1 MAMERRKVGR
11 FMSWGMVL
19 GLVGLFGLAVV
30 GGAWSQAKI
39 TVTSLDDILRANPLA
54 PGGPTAKVS
63 GSSKTPTTELQVIE
77 MSKIRLHHHEQE
89 DHIVYVARGRG
100 TARLG
105 DETRE
110 VKSGDILNIPRGV
123 PHGFTKTSEENLV
136 LLVAATVGWKPL
148 EDTKFH
154 E

>member
-1 MAMERRKVGR
+1 MKRQWTLAMV
-11 FMSWGMVL
+11 VVIV
-19 GLVGLFGLAVV
+19 VGLAGIGLAQTY
-30 GGAWSQAKI
+30 GGKI
-39 TVTSLDDILRANPLA
+39 EGTSLDEILKKNPLA

-63 GSSKTPTTELQVIE
+63 GSSRTPTTELQIIE

-89 DHIVYVARGRG
+89 DHIVYVARGRA

-110 VKSGDILNIPRGV
+110 VKPGDILNIPRRI
-123 PHGFTKTSEENLV
+123 PHGFTKIGDENLV
-136 LLVAATVGWKPL
+136 VLVIATVGWKPL
-148 EDTKFH
+148 EDTKFY